1 MRRSLG
7 TKDPGPAELEIGRMR
22 RRHLRGIM
30 AIERQVYPRPWSPSL
45 FIAEK
50 SDPSNRSYIVARI
63 GRDVVGYAGMICY
76 GDEAHVTTIAVD
88 PVHQR
93 RKIATRLLSEL
104 IETAI
109 EMGARAVSLEVRVS
123 NWSAQR
129 LYSRFG
135 FRPVGVRKGYYQ
147 ETGEDALIMWTD
159 DINRQDY
166 RRQLE
171 LISSQAHLH
180 ERFGGVVPEVASRA
194 HLENI
199 NPLITMALTEAGV
212 WFPDIDAVAVTVG
225 PGLVGALLVGLA
237 AAKAIA
243 LALEVPFIGV
253 SHLEGHIYAN
263 FLAGRG

>member
-1 MRRSLG
+1 
-7 TKDPGPAELEIGRMR
+7 MR

-45 FIAEK
+45 FIAEM

-93 RKIATRLLSEL
+93 RKIGTRLLSEL

-123 NWSAQR
+123 NWGAQR
-129 LYSRFG
+129 MYTRFG

-147 ETGEDALIMWTD
+147 ETGEDALVMWAD
-159 DINRQDY
+159 DVHTAEYER
-166 RRQLE
+166 L
-171 LISSQAHLH
+171 LSSII
-180 ERFGGVVPEVASRA
+180 EDAS
-194 HLENI
+194 
-199 NPLITMALTEAGV
+199 EATG
-212 WFPDIDAVAVTVG
+212 
-225 PGLVGALLVGLA
+225 
-237 AAKAIA
+237 
-243 LALEVPFIGV
+243 E
-253 SHLEGHIYAN
+253 
-263 FLAGRG
+263 